1 LQGGREQ
8 ERDNYYLLIDCGN
21 RCMEKA
27 ERRIAIKGIN
37 VEMGNLPPVNG

>member
-1 LQGGREQ
+1 
-8 ERDNYYLLIDCGN
+8 
-21 RCMEKA
+21 MEKA